1 MNSKPIKRGDIYY
14 AKLDPVVGSEQGGT
28 RPVLIVS
35 NDIGNKYGPTVIV
48 TPITCTLK
56 KKSLPTHVEI
66 PHDIGLD
73 VDSMALIEQIRVIDH
88 TRLGEYIGRIGN
100 KIQVEIDYALMVC
113 VGLEAKKEHKRGLVE
128 LTLCRSCQSNYVD
141 SGYIVVQKRGQRK
154 MEPCDFC
161 KMRRGFTFGIIN
173 TLN

>member
-1 MNSKPIKRGDIYY
+1 MKIPIKRGDIYY
-14 AKLDPVVGSEQGGT
+14 ANLNPIVDSEQGGH

-35 NDIGNKYGPTVIV
+35 NDIGNKHGPTIII

-66 PHDIGLD
+66 PRIIGLE
-73 VDSMALIEQIRVIDH
+73 VDSMVLTEQIRTLDR

-100 KIQVEIDYALMVC
+100 KIQVEIDCVLMVC
-113 VGLEAKKEHKRGLVE
+113 VGLEAKREHKHEFME
-128 LTLCRSCQSNYVD
+128 LTLCRQCEDNFIN
-141 SGYIVVQKRGQRK
+141 SGYIVVQKRGQKR
-154 MEPCDFC
+154 MEACDFC
-161 KMRRGFTFGIIN
+161 KMRRGFTFGILS